1 MNTSSIFQKDTV
13 PFAIHLATLV
23 AATLL
28 GDAALHYFG
37 LTAIG
42 RWLGI
47 PGLVLIIV
55 SLAYS
60 ARKRQLIKRGASS
73 KYLRFHEY
81 AAWLGSVM
89 VLLHAGIHFGAV
101 LPWFATLAMVTT
113 VTSGLVGKY
122 LLRRAKVTSRGRVE
136 ALVASGEKS
145 NVEIEQLLFSD
156 AVSVE
161 YMSRWRSIHFPITAA
176 FAILTVGHL
185 VSTFLF
191 WGWR

>member
-1 MNTSSIFQKDTV
+1 MNTRSIFQKDTV
-13 PFAIHLATLV
+13 PFAFYLVTLLTVTLV
-23 AATLL
+23 
-28 GDAALHYFG
+28 GDAALHALG
-37 LTAIG
+37 LAFVG

-47 PGLVLIIV
+47 PGLVLIGL

-60 ARKRQLIKRGASS
+60 ARKRQLIKQGSPS

-81 AAWLGSVM
+81 AAWLGSAM

-122 LLRRAKVTSRGRVE
+122 LLRRARETSRGRMD
-136 ALVASGEKS
+136 ALKASGDKS
-145 NVEIEQLLFSD
+145 PEEIEQMLFSD
-156 AVSVE
+156 AVAIE

>member
-1 MNTSSIFQKDTV
+1 MNTRSIFQKDTV
-13 PFAIHLATLV
+13 PFAFYLTTLLAV
-23 AATLL
+23 TLL
-28 GDAALHYFG
+28 GDAALHYVG
-37 LTAIG
+37 LAAIG

-47 PGLVLIIV
+47 PGLLLILL

-60 ARKRQLIKRGASS
+60 ARKRQLLKQGSPA

-81 AAWLGSVM
+81 VAWLGSVM

-101 LPWFATLAMVTT
+101 LPWFAALAMVTT
-113 VTSGLVGKY
+113 VASGLVGKF
-122 LLRRAKVTSRGRVE
+122 LLRRARETSRSRVDS
-136 ALVASGEKS
+136 LMASGVRSPEE
-145 NVEIEQLLFSD
+145 VEQMLFSD
-156 AVSVE
+156 AVAVE

>member
-1 MNTSSIFQKDTV
+1 MNTRSIFQKDTV
-13 PFAIHLATLV
+13 PFAFYLATLLAV
-23 AATLL
+23 TLL
-28 GDAALHYFG
+28 GDAALHALG
-37 LTAIG
+37 LASIG

-47 PGLVLIIV
+47 PGLVLIGL
-55 SLAYS
+55 SLVYS
-60 ARKRQLIKRGASS
+60 ARKRHLIKRGSPS

-81 AAWLGSVM
+81 AAWLGSAM
-89 VLLHAGIHFGAV
+89 VLLHSGIHFGAV

-122 LLRRAKVTSRGRVE
+122 LLRRARETSRGRMD
-136 ALVASGEKS
+136 ALKAIGDKS
-145 NVEIEQLLFSD
+145 PEEIEQMLFSD
-156 AVSVE
+156 AVAIE

-176 FAILTVGHL
+176 STILTVGHL

>member
-1 MNTSSIFQKDTV
+1 MNTRSIFQKDTV
-13 PFAIHLATLV
+13 PFAFYLVTLLAV
-23 AATLL
+23 TLL
-28 GDAALHYFG
+28 GDAALHALG
-37 LTAIG
+37 LASIG

-47 PGLVLIIV
+47 PGLVLIGL

-60 ARKRQLIKRGASS
+60 ARKRHLIKQGSPS

-81 AAWLGSVM
+81 VAWLGSVM

-113 VTSGLVGKY
+113 VASGLVGKY
-122 LLRRAKVTSRGRVE
+122 LLRRARETSRGRMDAVK
-136 ALVASGEKS
+136 ALGSMSPEDK
-145 NVEIEQLLFSD
+145 EQMLFSD
-156 AVSVE
+156 AVAIE

>member
-1 MNTSSIFQKDTV
+1 MNTRSIFQKDTV
-13 PFAIHLATLV
+13 PFAFYLVTLLTVTLV
-23 AATLL
+23 
-28 GDAALHYFG
+28 GDAALHALG
-37 LTAIG
+37 LAFVG

-47 PGLVLIIV
+47 PGLVLIGL

-60 ARKRQLIKRGASS
+60 ARKRQLIKQGSPS

-81 AAWLGSVM
+81 AAWLGSAM

-122 LLRRAKVTSRGRVE
+122 LLSRARETSRGRMD
-136 ALVASGEKS
+136 ALKASGDKS
-145 NVEIEQLLFSD
+145 PEEIEQMLFSD
-156 AVSVE
+156 AVAIE

>member
-1 MNTSSIFQKDTV
+1 MNTRSIFQKDTV
-13 PFAIHLATLV
+13 PFAFYLATLLAV
-23 AATLL
+23 TLL
-28 GDAALHYFG
+28 GDAALHALG
-37 LTAIG
+37 LASIG

-47 PGLVLIIV
+47 PGLVFIV
-55 SLAYS
+55 LSLAYS
-60 ARKRQLIKRGASS
+60 ARKRHLIKQGSPS

-81 AAWLGSVM
+81 VAWLGSVM

-122 LLRRAKVTSRGRVE
+122 LLRRARETSRGRMDT
-136 ALVASGEKS
+136 LKASGDKS
-145 NVEIEQLLFSD
+145 PEEIEQMLFSD
-156 AVSVE
+156 AVAIE